1 MKTVKQVADLTG
13 LSVRTLH
20 HYDTISLFKPS
31 KYSES
36 GYRLYSDEDL
46 KILQQILFF
55 KELDFPLK
63 EIESII
69 KNPNFNREKALL
81 NHKNLLT
88 LKRNRLNKLIR
99 LVDKT
104 LKGDDSMSFSEFD
117 ESEIEKLQKEYADE
131 AKEMYGNNDKYKTF
145 QEKTKNYSK
154 SDWADLYEKIEVI
167 FKKFANVM
175 DKGETSEKAQNL
187 VKEWKN
193 FISENLYNCDS
204 ETLLGLSKLYID
216 DKRFTKNIDKH
227 KDGLADF
234 ISKSIQI
241 YCK

>member
-154 SDWADLYEKIEVI
+154 SDWAYLYEKIEVI
-167 FKKFANVM
+167 FKKFASVM

>member
-20 HYDTISLFKPS
+20 HYDTIGLFKPS

-69 KNPNFNREKALL
+69 KNPKFNREKALL

-117 ESEIEKLQKEYADE
+117 ESEIEKLQKKYADE
-131 AKEMYGNNDKYKTF
+131 AKEMYGNTDKYKMF
-145 QEKTKNYSK
+145 
-154 SDWADLYEKIEVI
+154 
-167 FKKFANVM
+167 
-175 DKGETSEKAQNL
+175 
-187 VKEWKN
+187 
-193 FISENLYNCDS
+193 
-204 ETLLGLSKLYID
+204 
-216 DKRFTKNIDKH
+216 
-227 KDGLADF
+227 
-234 ISKSIQI
+234 
-241 YCK
+241 

>member
-167 FKKFANVM
+167 FKKFASVM

-204 ETLLGLSKLYID
+204 ETLFGLSKLYID

>member
-13 LSVRTLH
+13 LSVRSLH
-20 HYDTISLFKPS
+20 HYDTIGLFKPS

-69 KNPNFNREKALL
+69 KNPSFNREKALL

-99 LVDKT
+99 LVDKK

-117 ESEIEKLQKEYADE
+117 VSEIEKLQKEYADE
-131 AKEMYGNNDKYKTF
+131 VKEMYGNTDKYKMF

-154 SDWADLYEKIEVI
+154 SDWANLYEKIEVI
-167 FKKFANVM
+167 FKKFASVM
-175 DKGETSEKAQNL
+175 DKGETSEEAQNL

-193 FISENLYNCDS
+193 FISENLYDCNN

>member
-1 MKTVKQVADLTG
+1 MKTVKQIAELTG
-13 LSVRTLH
+13 LSVRALH
-20 HYDTISLFKPS
+20 HYDKIDLFKPS

-55 KELDFPLK
+55 KELDFPLNK
-63 EIESII
+63 IKSII
-69 KNPNFNREKALL
+69 KNPNFDREKTLL

-88 LKRNRLNKLIR
+88 LKRNRLNRLIK

-104 LKGDDSMSFSEFD
+104 IKGDDNMSFNEFD
-117 ESEIEKLQKEYADE
+117 ISEIENMQKQYADE
-131 AKEMYGNNDKYKTF
+131 AKEMYKNTDEYKIF

-154 SDWADLYEKIEVI
+154 NDWINIYKQIKTF

-175 DKGETSEKAQNL
+175 DKKADSKEAQNL
-187 VKEWKN
+187 VNGWKN
-193 FISENLYNCDS
+193 FISENLYDCSN
-204 ETLLGLSKLYID
+204 ETLLGLSKMYVD
-216 DKRFTKNIDKH
+216 DKRFAKNIDKH
-227 KDGLADF
+227 KKGLAKF
-234 ISKSIQI
+234 ISQAIKN

>member
-1 MKTVKQVADLTG
+1 MKTVKKVADLTG

-20 HYDTISLFKPS
+20 HYDTIGLFKPS
-31 KYSES
+31 KYSKS
-36 GYRLYSDEDL
+36 GYRLYCDEEL

-69 KNPNFNREKALL
+69 KNPNFDREKALL
-81 NHKNLLT
+81 NHKNLLI

-104 LKGDDSMSFSEFD
+104 LKGDDNMSFSEFD
-117 ESEIEKLQKEYADE
+117 ASEIEKLQKEYADE
-131 AKEMYGNNDKYKTF
+131 AKEKYGNTDKYKMF

-154 SDWADLYEKIEVI
+154 SDWTNLYEKIEMI
-167 FKKFANVM
+167 FKKFASVM
-175 DKGETSEKAQNL
+175 DKGEASEEAQNL

-193 FISENLYNCDS
+193 FISENLYDCNN
-204 ETLLGLSKLYID
+204 ETLLGLAKLYIN

-227 KDGLADF
+227 KAGLADF

>member
-20 HYDTISLFKPS
+20 HYDTIGLFKPS

-46 KILQQILFF
+46 EVLQQILFF

-117 ESEIEKLQKEYADE
+117 VSEIEKLQKEYADE
-131 AKEMYGNNDKYKTF
+131 AKEMYGNTDKYKMF

-154 SDWADLYEKIEVI
+154 SDWANLYEKIEVI
-167 FKKFANVM
+167 FKKFASVM
-175 DKGETSEKAQNL
+175 DKGETSEEAKNL
-187 VKEWKN
+187 VNEWKN
-193 FISENLYNCDS
+193 FISENLYDCDS
-204 ETLLGLSKLYID
+204 ETLLGLSKLYTD

-227 KDGLADF
+227 KKGLADF

-241 YCK
+241 HCK